1 MSGLWK
7 NVALVLLVAINI
19 ALVVGAFKLVSSK
32 AELEA
37 ALAWAGP
44 TFGTLAVLGVA
55 IIALLQRH
63 HP

>member
-1 MSGLWK
+1 M
-7 NVALVLLVAINI
+7 VLLVAINI

-55 IIALLQRH
+55 IIALYQRH